1 MILNKNIEVVVIAC
15 ALVFLI
21 MQIAAMFFP
30 PPINAEKERSW
41 DPSWVVVVVVFA
53 NAILCYLSPRPE
65 LGMDGTESMQK
76 LL

>member
-41 DPSWVVVVVVFA
+41 DPSWVVVVVFA